1 MWAIGTGLSATPK
14 DAQATHRLIRDWV
27 AAEVSPAVASGLR
40 IQYGGSVKGNTAK
53 ELAAMPDI
61 DGFLVG
67 GSSLK
72 DDFLDII
79 ANANVGL
86 SSR

>member
-1 MWAIGTGLSATPK
+1 MQDPLLTPTPSNADQLGFTPNTPFYATRSAEK
-14 DAQATHRLIRDWV
+14 MALQ
-27 AAEVSPAVASGLR
+27 
-40 IQYGGSVKGNTAK
+40 
-53 ELAAMPDI
+53 PDI

-79 ANANVGL
+79 ANAEKGL
-86 SSR
+86 AARN

>member
-1 MWAIGTGLSATPK
+1 MAL
-14 DAQATHRLIRDWV
+14 Q
-27 AAEVSPAVASGLR
+27 
-40 IQYGGSVKGNTAK
+40 
-53 ELAAMPDI
+53 PDI

-79 ANANVGL
+79 ANAEKGL
-86 SSR
+86 AARN